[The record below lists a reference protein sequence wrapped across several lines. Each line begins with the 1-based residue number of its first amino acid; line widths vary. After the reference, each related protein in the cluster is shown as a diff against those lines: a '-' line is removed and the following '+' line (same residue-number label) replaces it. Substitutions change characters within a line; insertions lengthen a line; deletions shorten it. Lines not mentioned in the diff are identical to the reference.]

1 MKLMNISQS
10 IYALLTLGLTAG
22 ALTSCDSD
30 VWSLSDKSDGTYT
43 TETAEPIATCL
54 SEQEDYSEWVKVLN
68 YTDYYGTLNQGSS
81 VKFTHFVPTNEAVEK
96 FYAEKGVA
104 TIEDLGK
111 DYAQALVKFLT
122 IGDDSI
128 KLSEKFTSSK
138 VVSYSISNVYSQ
150 MLTFTVDSVEVGYV
164 LEGVAHV
171 ASNYIS
177 ASNGFIYEISAIP
190 SPLTE
195 LVWDRVADNSKY
207 SIMTEA
213 LRATGYDKDF
223 ATFADTTVNLGYRK
237 VTRRYY
243 TFLTVSDENF
253 AKDGIYSLSDL
264 KSKLA
269 DRYAAQYP
277 AGAAVTADSL
287 LKQYVEY
294 HTMSNSYTYSDLVTM
309 VGSDTVRVW
318 STDAPGQI
326 FMTNQRAD
334 APIITA
340 AGDTLYDVYYN
351 MSDTTNLR
359 LVEVVQQNL
368 KARNGYVHELN
379 SWLPVYEPKPTTVVW
394 DLADNSKIR
403 AFVGADYQPSEP
415 VSTEGKYGIQSCVED
430 YKSTGRG
437 SSTYTSVCY
446 VTCKS
451 NLKKCLNY
459 DRVIINVGYLGYVT
473 FKTPTL
479 VRGKYKVTLDVAY
492 QTTQKFLRTS
502 DGCKG
507 GLIKIAMNDSVD
519 SEITKHSALVAP
531 YTQISKTTVGVYTT
545 TLYDEIEFDETASH
559 YFKVVVMDPAAS
571 SNSNFTLDFDA
582 ITFTPIED

>member
-1 MKLMNISQS
+1 
-10 IYALLTLGLTAG
+10 
-22 ALTSCDSD
+22 
-30 VWSLSDKSDGTYT
+30 
-43 TETAEPIATCL
+43 
-54 SEQEDYSEWVKVLN
+54 
-68 YTDYYGTLNQGSS
+68 
-81 VKFTHFVPTNEAVEK
+81 
-96 FYAEKGVA
+96 
-104 TIEDLGK
+104 
-111 DYAQALVKFLT
+111 
-122 IGDDSI
+122 
-128 KLSEKFTSSK
+128 
-138 VVSYSISNVYSQ
+138 
-150 MLTFTVDSVEVGYV
+150 
-164 LEGVAHV
+164 
-171 ASNYIS
+171 
-177 ASNGFIYEISAIP
+177 
-190 SPLTE
+190 
-195 LVWDRVADNSKY
+195 
-207 SIMTEA
+207 
-213 LRATGYDKDF
+213 
-223 ATFADTTVNLGYRK
+223 
-237 VTRRYY
+237 
-243 TFLTVSDENF
+243 
-253 AKDGIYSLSDL
+253 
-264 KSKLA
+264 
-269 DRYAAQYP
+269 
-277 AGAAVTADSL
+277 
-287 LKQYVEY
+287 
-294 HTMSNSYTYSDLVTM
+294 MSNSYTYSDLVTM

-403 AFVGADYQPSEP
+403 AKVGSDYQPSAP
-415 VSTEGKYGIQSCVED
+415 VSSEGKVDISSCVED
-430 YKSTGRG
+430 YKTTTRG

>member
-1 MKLMNISQS
+1 MKLMNISKS
-10 IYALLTLGLTAG
+10 IYALLALGLTAG
-22 ALTSCDSD
+22 AMTSCDSD
-30 VWSLSDKSDGTYT
+30 VWSLSDKSEGSFT
-43 TETAEPIATCL
+43 TETAEPIATYL
-54 SEQEDYSEWVKVLN
+54 GEQEEYSEWVKVLN

-81 VKFTHFVPTNEAVEK
+81 VKFTHFVPTNEAVEN
-96 FYAEKGVA
+96 FYAEKGVSS
-104 TIEDLGK
+104 IEDLGK

-122 IGDDSI
+122 VDEDSI

-138 VVSYSISNVYSQ
+138 VTSYSVSNVYAQ
-150 MLTFTVDSVEVGYV
+150 TLTITVDSVEVGYV

-171 ASNYIS
+171 AQNYIS

-195 LVWDRVADNSKY
+195 LVWDRIADEPRY
-207 SIMTEA
+207 SIMAEA
-213 LRATGYDKDF
+213 LRATGYDKEF
-223 ATFADTTVNLGYRK
+223 ATYADTTIYLGIRK
-237 VTRRYY
+237 VTHRYY

-253 AKDGIYSLSDL
+253 AKDGINSVSDL

-269 DRYAAQYP
+269 DRYAAQNP
-277 AGAAVTADSL
+277 EGAAVTADSL
-287 LKQYVEY
+287 LKQYIEY
-294 HTMSNSYTYSDLVTM
+294 HTMSNRYTFSDLVAM

-326 FMTNQRAD
+326 FMTHQRAED
-334 APIITA
+334 TFVTA
-340 AGDTLYDVYYN
+340 SGDTLHYVYYN
-351 MSDTTNLR
+351 LNDETASGPVRTVHSNI
-359 LVEVVQQNL
+359 
-368 KARNGYVHELN
+368 KARNGYVHEV
-379 SWLPVYEPKPTTVVW
+379 SAWLPVFEPQPTTVVW

-403 AFVGADYQPSEP
+403 ALVGANYQPSEP

-430 YKSTGRG
+430 YSTTGRG

-459 DRVIINVGYLGYVT
+459 DRVVINVGYLGYVT

-519 SEITKHSALVAP
+519 SEVSKHTALVAP
-531 YTQISKTTVGVYTT
+531 YTQIAKTTVGVYTT

>member
-1 MKLMNISQS
+1 MNIQKS
-10 IYALLTLGLTAG
+10 IYALLACGLTAG
-22 ALTSCDSD
+22 VLTSCDSD
-30 VWSLSDKSDGTYT
+30 VWSLSDKNEGSYT
-43 TETAEPIATCL
+43 TETAEPIATYL
-54 SEQEDYSEWVKVLN
+54 DEQEEYSEWVKVLN
-68 YTDYYGTLNQGSS
+68 YTDYFGTLNQGSS

-138 VVSYSISNVYSQ
+138 VVSYSISNVYAQ

-171 ASNYIS
+171 EPNYIS

-195 LVWDRVADNSKY
+195 LVSDRVLNDSKY
-207 SIMTEA
+207 SIMSAA
-213 LRATGYDKDF
+213 LRATGYDKEF
-223 ATFADTTVNLGYRK
+223 ATFADTTVRLGVRK

-264 KSKLA
+264 QTKLA

-277 AGAAVTADSL
+277 ADAAVTADSL
-287 LKQYVEY
+287 LKQYIEY
-294 HTMSNSYTYSDLVTM
+294 HTMSNSYTFSDLVAM

-318 STDAPGQI
+318 STDAAGQI
-326 FMTNQRAD
+326 FMTHQREND
-334 APIITA
+334 IFETA
-340 AGDTLYDVYYN
+340 AGDTLHYVYFNLNDETNTRPIDALTTDV
-351 MSDTTNLR
+351 
-359 LVEVVQQNL
+359 
-368 KARNGYVHELN
+368 KARNGYVHEI
-379 SWLPVYEPKPTTVVW
+379 SGWLPVYEPKPTTVVW

-403 AFVGADYQPSEP
+403 ALVGSDYQPSAP
-415 VSTEGKYGIQSCVED
+415 VSSEGKYDISSCVEE
-430 YKSTGRG
+430 YKTTSRG
-437 SSTYTSVCY
+437 SSTYTSLCY

-459 DRVIINVGYLGYVT
+459 DRVVVNVGYLGYVI

-492 QTTQKFLRTS
+492 QTTQAFIRQS
-502 DGCKG
+502 NGCKG

-519 SEITKHSALVAP
+519 SEVSKHTALVAP
-531 YTQISKTTVGVYTT
+531 YTQISKATVGVYTT

-571 SNSNFTLDFDA
+571 SNKNFTLDFDA